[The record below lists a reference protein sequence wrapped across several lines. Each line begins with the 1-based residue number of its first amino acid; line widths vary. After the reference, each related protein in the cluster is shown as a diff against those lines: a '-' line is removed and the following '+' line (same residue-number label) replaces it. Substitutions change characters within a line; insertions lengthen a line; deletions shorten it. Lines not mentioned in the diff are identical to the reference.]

1 MTESNAIGASLP
13 ATNPPDSQV
22 SAPDDAA
29 PKSSGRVITHEFSV
43 PPMLPMKGGRALR
56 DVMKRVEAKPAMA
69 ALLADARRNL
79 AKEMGIDSRSFRM
92 LRLQSGLSQTK
103 LAERARVTQSYVAR
117 VEAGSV
123 DPGTEMIVRL
133 SEALGAPAE
142 KVFVAIIAQRVSQN
156 V

>member
-1 MTESNAIGASLP
+1 
-13 ATNPPDSQV
+13 
-22 SAPDDAA
+22 
-29 PKSSGRVITHEFSV
+29 
-43 PPMLPMKGGRALR
+43 
-56 DVMKRVEAKPAMA
+56 MKRVEAKPAMA